1 MNEVQIKLKK
11 RKLPKSW
18 IEERAKR
25 ILEILGIK
33 NSELSVLITGDEE
46 IRELNR
52 TYRGKDRPTDVLSF
66 PMGDRIDGK
75 FILGDVVISLDT
87 AQRQA
92 KELGHSLEEEVE
104 RLLVHGILH
113 LLGYDHELGQEEE
126 RKFRKLEDGTL
137 ARLRGG

>member
-18 IEERAKR
+18 IEEKAKR
-25 ILEILGIK
+25 ILEILGIE

-46 IRELNR
+46 IRELNK

-75 FILGDVVISLDT
+75 LILGDVVISLDT

-92 KELGHSLEEEVE
+92 KDLGHSLEDEVE
-104 RLLVHGILH
+104 RLLAHGIIH
-113 LLGYDHELGQEEE
+113 LLGYDHELGGEEE
-126 RKFRKLEDGTL
+126 RKFRELEEKVRAQLG
-137 ARLRGG
+137 RG

>member
-11 RKLPKSW
+11 RKLQRSW

-25 ILEILGIK
+25 ILEILGIE
-33 NSELSVLITGDEE
+33 NSELSVLITGDGE
-46 IRELNR
+46 IKELNK

-75 FILGDVVISLDT
+75 LILGDVVISLDT
-87 AQRQA
+87 ARRQA

-113 LLGYDHELGQEEE
+113 LLGYDHELGREEE
-126 RKFRKLEDGTL
+126 RKFRELEERAL
-137 ARLRGG
+137 AQLRGS

>member
-25 ILEILGIK
+25 ILEILGIE

-46 IRELNR
+46 IRELNK

-75 FILGDVVISLDT
+75 LILGDVVISLDT

-92 KELGHSLEEEVE
+92 QDLGHSLEDEVE
-104 RLLVHGILH
+104 RLLAHGIIH
-113 LLGYDHELGQEEE
+113 LLGYDHELGGEEE
-126 RKFRKLEDGTL
+126 RKFRELEEKVRAQLG
-137 ARLRGG
+137 RG

>member
-25 ILEILGIK
+25 ILEILGIE
-33 NSELSVLITGDEE
+33 NSELSVLITGDGE
-46 IRELNR
+46 IKELNK

-75 FILGDVVISLDT
+75 LILGDVVISLDT
-87 AQRQA
+87 ARRQA

-113 LLGYDHELGQEEE
+113 LLGYDHELGREEE
-126 RKFRKLEDGTL
+126 RKFRELEERAL
-137 ARLRGG
+137 AQLRGS